1 MVGWLVGWLDGW
13 SDGWTVDCNGGAL
26 RFIES
31 GQSVKRAY
39 ARVEWY
45 IPLAVGRNLPTCVPL
60 LVPLLPPL
68 IIDSPFRED
77 SKRNLI

>member
-1 MVGWLVGWLDGW
+1 MVGRMVGRLTG
-13 SDGWTVDCNGGAL
+13 TVERYDSSSPAS
-26 RFIES
+26 EA
-31 GQSVKRAY
+31 SVRSS
-39 ARVEWY
+39 RQWY